1 MLKMKLLVYDK
12 FWDSFINLPKTTQ
25 KKVVEF
31 QKKFREDSKSAGI
44 HLEPLSNV
52 KDKSLRSARVDQT
65 YRAIIK
71 TPDAGDVFYLL
82 WVDHH
87 DEAYDWASRKV
98 FEWNEITQSV
108 QMFIAPEV
116 IVEESPTIPVK
127 PAQKTFF
134 GKIESEKL
142 IRIGVPEIL
151 LPSIQ
156 NIDSLE
162 ELERLEKFI
171 PSDVFENLFYLL
183 EGANIEE
190 LITEISE
197 GRVGDEDPDKEVKSF
212 NNQRSFIELT
222 DDSLFNDA
230 LSGSFSKWKYYLH
243 PSQRKL
249 VTGDFKGS
257 VKVSGGAGTGKTV
270 AALHRLKYLSEI
282 RQAGEEIL
290 FSTFTK
296 ALTENLTELIR
307 GLNIDTSHIT
317 LTNIDKLVY
326 SLVKEHS
333 LLPNSFKVF
342 EIDSVKNASE
352 FWEEIVAEV
361 LTSYSPEFLEDE
373 YKQVILYNGIQ
384 NFDEYVRT
392 SRKGRGKPITR
403 RQRQEIWEFFEKFDK
418 KRSGNNLYYKDELY
432 NILSAHLKSE
442 KDVPFSYCII
452 DELQDFSNV
461 ELRLIRCLVPEK
473 SNDLFLVGD
482 PLQSIYSK
490 SINFSQIGINVR
502 GKRSHRLRINY
513 RTTEEIKKLAVSVI
527 SDCQYDNYDGEEEQK
542 AGYISLYHGIKP
554 TYTVFKTK
562 EEEVKTVLESITQLF
577 EQKCQYSDIAICAR
591 KKDGLKEFRNEL
603 HKLKI
608 PYDDHGSDRST
619 VDNAIN
625 LLTFHKIKGLE
636 FKHIFI
642 VDTNDRTV
650 PTKPFDFDD
659 YAKEEQDSYLRNE
672 KSMVYVAV
680 TRAREN
686 VTITGV
692 GRKSGLLGL

>member
-1 MLKMKLLVYDK
+1 MKLLVYDK
-12 FWDSFINLPKTTQ
+12 FWDSFINLPKTIQ
-25 KKVVEF
+25 KKVVDF
-31 QKKFREDSKSAGI
+31 QKKFREDSKAAGI
-44 HLEPLSNV
+44 HLEPLLNN

-71 TPDAGDVFYLL
+71 SPEAGDVFYLL

-87 DEAYDWASRKV
+87 DEAYAWAANKV
-98 FEWNEITQSV
+98 FQWNEVTQSV
-108 QMFIAPEV
+108 QMFTAPEAKLD
-116 IVEESPTIPVK
+116 ETPAIPVEVV
-127 PAQKTFF
+127 QKTFF
-134 GKIESEKL
+134 GRIDSEKL
-142 IRIGVPEIL
+142 IKIGVPEVL
-151 LPSIQ
+151 LPSIR
-156 NIDSLE
+156 NIDTLVDLE
-162 ELERLEKFI
+162 KLEKFI
-171 PSDVFENLFYLL
+171 PADVFENLFYLL
-183 EGANIEE
+183 EGAKIDE

-197 GRVGDEDPDKEVKSF
+197 GRVGDEDPDKQVKSF

-222 DDSLFNDA
+222 DDSLFNEA
-230 LSGSFSKWKYYLH
+230 LSGSLSKWKYYLH

-249 VTGDFKGS
+249 VSGDFKGS

-296 ALTENLTELIR
+296 ALTENLTGLIK

-317 LTNIDKLVY
+317 LINIDKLVY

-333 LLPNSFKVF
+333 LLPNGFKVF

-361 LTSYSPEFLEDE
+361 LTSFSPEFLEAE

-403 RQRQEIWEFFEKFDK
+403 RQRQEIWEFFQKFDK

-432 NILSAHLKSE
+432 NILSTHCKGIKST
-442 KDVPFSYCII
+442 PFTYCII

-473 SNDLFLVGD
+473 NNDLFLVGD

-490 SINFSQIGINVR
+490 CINFSQAGINIR

-527 SDCQYDNYDGEEEQK
+527 ADCKYDNYNGEEEQK

-562 EEEVKTVLESITQLF
+562 EEEVSSVFESLTHLF
-577 EQKCQYSDIAICAR
+577 EQGCQHSDIAICAR

-608 PYDDHGSDRST
+608 PYDDNGSERSSA
-619 VDNAIN
+619 DNVVN
-625 LLTFHKIKGLE
+625 LLTFHRIKGLE

-650 PTKPFDFDD
+650 PAKPFDFDD
-659 YAKEEQDSYLRNE
+659 YAKEEQESYLRNE

-692 GRKSGLLGL
+692 GRKSELLGI